1 MELPKQ
7 GRKHDEVLA
16 AMSAMR
22 GRDVNW
28 REGKVFSLVFYAG
41 DDLLALLYDASK
53 MFFSENGLNPTA
65 FPSLRRM
72 ETETVQMVAQLLHG
86 GDDAAGTL
94 TSGGTESILM
104 AVKTARDW
112 ARQKQPGL
120 TRPNVIVPSS
130 AHPAFVKAGH
140 YFDVEVRHVPVA
152 EDGRAALASTR
163 AAIDDQTI
171 MLVGS
176 APSYPHG
183 LLDPI
188 SELAS
193 LAQSRDL
200 LCHVDACV
208 GGLMLPFVEKLGEP
222 IPTWDFRV
230 PGVTSISA
238 DLHKYG
244 YAAKGAS
251 TITYRTREL
260 RKLQFEVYV
269 DWSGG
274 VWASPSAAG
283 TRPGGPIAAA
293 WAVWNFLGE
302 EGYLRLARRTLDATR
317 ALQAGVRAIDGLY
330 VVGEPEMTV
339 FAIGSQS
346 LDLYAIADRMD
357 ARGYILDRQ
366 HRPATLHLTVT
377 PAHAGHTEAILTALR
392 ECTDAV
398 RGQPPSAEGTA
409 AMYGMLGSM
418 PDRAM
423 VGGFV
428 LDLLDGFDRK

>member
-7 GRKHDEVLA
+7 GRKHDEILA

-28 REGKVFSLVFYAG
+28 REGKVSQPGQPRG
-41 DDLLALLYDASK
+41 DEDVGVLYEASK

-112 ARQKQPGL
+112 ARQKQPGR

-130 AHPAFVKAGH
+130 VHPAFVKAGH
-140 YFDVEVRHVPVA
+140 YFDVEIRHVPVA

-208 GGLMLPFVEKLGEP
+208 GGLMLPFIERLGEP
-222 IPTWDFRV
+222 IPPWDFRV

-260 RKLQFEVYV
+260 RMLQFEVYV

-302 EGYLRLARRTLDATR
+302 EGVSAARRKNARRR
-317 ALQAGVRAIDGLY
+317 ARCKPAC
-330 VVGEPEMTV
+330 
-339 FAIGSQS
+339 
-346 LDLYAIADRMD
+346 
-357 ARGYILDRQ
+357 ARS
-366 HRPATLHLTVT
+366 
-377 PAHAGHTEAILTALR
+377 TAS
-392 ECTDAV
+392 TS
-398 RGQPPSAEGTA
+398 SA
-409 AMYGMLGSM
+409 S
-418 PDRAM
+418 PR
-423 VGGFV
+423 
-428 LDLLDGFDRK
+428 